1 MGNYYGGRNVL
12 YIYIYYVRMYSTY
25 VTTTHKPFEP
35 HTDKHSAAARACVF
49 LSFSLHLSFF
59 EAPHDAYG
67 RRRQGD
73 TSPCLPHGPYTSNT
87 LRVSQ
92 LTPSQ
97 TFHFVVQRARHGA
110 HDGSHK
116 WKPSPV
122 GSDATVCF
130 SFPRWAEMGNRT
142 LGANSVS
149 GADFSYPEDRSH
161 FCADPS
167 GLVHHIP
174 SFSSIR

>member
-1 MGNYYGGRNVL
+1 MRISL
-12 YIYIYYVRMYSTY
+12 
-25 VTTTHKPFEP
+25 FL
-35 HTDKHSAAARACVF
+35 F
-49 LSFSLHLSFF
+49 LS
-59 EAPHDAYG
+59 
-67 RRRQGD
+67 RRGPSRRIQEKTVGD

-97 TFHFVVQRARHGA
+97 TFHFVVQRARHSA

-130 SFPRWAEMGNRT
+130 SFPRWAVERWDARGQQDSRPRREQRVGRG
-142 LGANSVS
+142 LLVS
-149 GADFSYPEDRSH
+149 GRSLSI
-161 FCADPS
+161 FARIPS
-167 GLVHHIP
+167 GLHQILP
-174 SFSSIR
+174 SRSLRFAKLVNVLYILYILPSGSFCHMNS